1 MFINQIL
8 AKLKSSV
15 YSKSETDSL
24 LNGKASSSHT
34 HTKSQITDF
43 PTIPTDTNQLTNGA
57 GFITSSG
64 SCSYA
69 NSAGSAT
76 TAATVY
82 ATADEGGSKELIH
95 GEMTGW
101 DSCWIRC
108 GGSSDA
114 GYLEIATADN
124 GNEPIYVKQY
134 NYDGYVARTLT
145 LLNGSGNTE
154 FPGTVY
160 VPTSIVN
167 WSDSRLKNSVTDI
180 DDALLDA
187 WENIEP
193 KQYKFNDAT
202 EEKGDKARYH
212 TGYLAQDIQAE
223 CEKQGVNASDYGL
236 FCYDEWDEQEE
247 ISEEIEKEKDGKI
260 VKEKRIIRPK
270 REKGDRYSLRYAEAL
285 VVECKYLR
293 RENSRLKENLASI
306 EERLEKLEKAENS

>member
-8 AKLKSSV
+8 TKFKSLV

-43 PTIPTDTNQLTNGA
+43 PTIPSKTSELTNDS
-57 GFITSSG
+57 GFITSSDSCASSGQVSTVVADG
-64 SCSYA
+64 S
-69 NSAGSAT
+69 
-76 TAATVY
+76 
-82 ATADEGGSKELIH
+82 SKELVYAYMAANDYCH
-95 GEMTGW
+95 
-101 DSCWIRC
+101 IRC
-108 GGSSDA
+108 GGTSDA
-114 GYLEIATADN
+114 GYLEIATGDN
-124 GNEPIYVKQY
+124 GDDPIYVRQ
-134 NYDGYVARTLT
+134 NNDMNGSVRTLT
-145 LLNGSGNTE
+145 LLDGNGNTV

-167 WSDSRLKNSVTDI
+167 YSDSRLKNSVTDI

-187 WENIEP
+187 WGNIEP

-212 TGYLAQDIQAE
+212 TGYLAQDIQTE

-247 ISEEIEKEKDGKI
+247 VSEEIEKEKDGKI
-260 VKEKRIIRPK
+260 VKEKRIIQPK
-270 REKGDRYSLRYAEAL
+270 REKGDRYALRYVEAL

-293 RENSRLKENLASI
+293 RENSRLKEKLASL
-306 EERLEKLEKAENS
+306 EERLEKLEQSVK